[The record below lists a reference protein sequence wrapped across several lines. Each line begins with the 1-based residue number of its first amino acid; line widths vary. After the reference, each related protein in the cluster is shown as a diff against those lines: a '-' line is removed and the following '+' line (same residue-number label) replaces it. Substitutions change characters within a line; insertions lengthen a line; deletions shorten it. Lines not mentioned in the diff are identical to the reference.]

1 MAAIDN
7 GEESLESV
15 QNWHILAAKAKEDDS
30 SFMEIIRDFPT
41 IYDKRKNDFR
51 DKRKKANCWQQI
63 AKLLETT
70 TEEVERRY
78 KNIRTAFSRYLAKQ
92 KLKSGSGLSD
102 IPNINPRFENLG
114 WLLIHM
120 SSRAGTS
127 NLGLSV
133 SEASEPIRL
142 SDKEPDLVEES
153 IERDNVI
160 QEESSTNLDD
170 FVDDELFQGQGSELS
185 HGGAEEVCATD
196 NGVSQT
202 SAIKRQKK
210 DYGSGMTWVGAKI
223 SNKVQLKQ
231 TDEQIKQTMAK
242 LDKSLTYLENSQKE
256 NSIPTKKMD
265 EESLYCLSLAP
276 RMRRLDARKKALIR
290 SSIEKAFFEVEYGN
304 VSMPTAKLF
313 SNSFST
319 PVGAVP
325 NRQAYY
331 ESSENSPL
339 TYEPLI

>member
-15 QNWHILAAKAKEDDS
+15 QNWNILAAKAKEDDS

-41 IYDKRKNDFR
+41 IYDKRKNDFH
-51 DKRKKANCWQQI
+51 DIRKKANCWQQI
-63 AKLLETT
+63 AELLETT

-78 KNIRTAFSRYLAKQ
+78 KSICTAFSRYLAKQ
-92 KLKSGSGLSD
+92 KLKFGSGLSD
-102 IPNINPRFENLG
+102 ILNINPRFENLG
-114 WLLIHM
+114 WLVIHT

-127 NLGLSV
+127 NLQLSV
-133 SEASEPIRL
+133 SEPIRL
-142 SDKEPDLVEES
+142 SDKEPDLVEAS
-153 IERDNVI
+153 IETENVI
-160 QEESSTNLDD
+160 LEES
-170 FVDDELFQGQGSELS
+170 QGSELS
-185 HGGAEEVCATD
+185 HGGAEEVRATD

-210 DYGSGMTWVGAKI
+210 DYGSGMSWVGAKI

-242 LDKSLTYLENSQKE
+242 LDKSLTYLENSRKE
-256 NSIPTKKMD
+256 NSIPTKEMD

-290 SSIEKAFFEVEYGN
+290 SSIEKAFFL
-304 VSMPTAKLF
+304 S
-313 SNSFST
+313 
-319 PVGAVP
+319 
-325 NRQAYY
+325 
-331 ESSENSPL
+331 
-339 TYEPLI
+339 